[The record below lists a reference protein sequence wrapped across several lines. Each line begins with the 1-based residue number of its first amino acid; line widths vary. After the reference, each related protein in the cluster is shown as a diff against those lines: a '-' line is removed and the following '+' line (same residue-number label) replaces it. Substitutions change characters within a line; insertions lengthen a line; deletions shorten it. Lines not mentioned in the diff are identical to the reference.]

1 MIVSI
6 DIETTGL
13 DPSYCQI
20 LEFGAVIDDLQ
31 NPKPID
37 DLPKFH
43 CYVDH
48 AVMTGEPYALAMN
61 AKIIERIAKKTTPYT
76 YLKPADIHPQFH
88 AFLVKYGCQSGTRWS
103 IKVNVAGKNFAA
115 FDKRFIEKIW
125 PSNPAVAFNH
135 RILDPAMLY
144 FDPSKDEAPP
154 SLSVC
159 LERAGINKT
168 VSHTAVEDALD
179 VLVLIRKHYKIGE

>member
-13 DPSYCQI
+13 DHSYCQI

-31 NPKPID
+31 NPKPLEE
-37 DLPKFH
+37 LPKFH

-48 AVMTGEPYALAMN
+48 PVITGEPYGLAMN
-61 AKIIERIAKKTTPYT
+61 AKIIERIAKKTPPYT
-76 YLKPADIHPQFH
+76 YLKQEEIHAQFH
-88 AFLVKYGCQSGTRWS
+88 AFLVKYGCQNGNKWA
-103 IKVNVAGKNFAA
+103 IKVNVAGKNFAC

-125 PSNPAVAFNH
+125 PKNPTVVFNH
-135 RILDPAMLY
+135 RIVDPAMLY
-144 FDPSKDEAPP
+144 FNPTTDEAPP

-168 VSHTAVEDALD
+168 VAHTAVEDALD
-179 VLVLIRKHYKIGE
+179 VLVLIRKHYGIGV